1 MQGQKALHAQQ
12 KDVRCRGKKHCM
24 YSKRMIDAGAK
35 STACTAKGCLVQR
48 QKGAQAG
55 KRAQETDVRR
65 RCHADINQTNDMCG
79 HTDVNRVI

>member
-1 MQGQKALHAQQ
+1 MH
-12 KDVRCRGKKHCM
+12 
-24 YSKRMIDAGAK
+24 SERMIDAGAK